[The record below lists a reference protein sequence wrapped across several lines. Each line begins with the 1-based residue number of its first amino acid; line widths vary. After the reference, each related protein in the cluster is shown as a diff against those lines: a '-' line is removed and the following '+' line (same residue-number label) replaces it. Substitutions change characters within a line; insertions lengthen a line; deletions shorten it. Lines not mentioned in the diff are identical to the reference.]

1 MITDAPVLE
10 YLEQRQMT
18 GVLELIFRV
27 VPEHG
32 DKQYWQCVVEA
43 FERRGLANAE
53 YFYDGSIHRITL
65 KVEPS
70 NFDSATD
77 ELEAAVAEAGRQ
89 YLDDV
94 LPAREVAAA
103 ERAAAEA
110 RARRESELI
119 DVKLRRRFPGLS
131 DEN

>member
-1 MITDAPVLE
+1 MLTDAPVLE
-10 YLEQRQMT
+10 YLEQRPMI

-43 FERRGLANAE
+43 FERRGLSNAE

-70 NFDSATD
+70 NFDASTD
-77 ELEAAVAEAGRQ
+77 ELEAAIGDAGRQ
-89 YLDDV
+89 YLEEV
-94 LPAREVAAA
+94 VPAREAAAA
-103 ERAAAEA
+103 ERAAVEA
-110 RARRESELI
+110 QARRESELI
-119 DVKLRRRFPGLS
+119 DEKLRKRFPGLS
-131 DEN
+131 DE

>member
-1 MITDAPVLE
+1 MLTDAPVLE
-10 YLEQRQMT
+10 YLEQRPMI

-43 FERRGLANAE
+43 FERRGLSNAE

-70 NFDSATD
+70 NFDASTD
-77 ELEAAVAEAGRQ
+77 ELEAAIGDAGRH
-89 YLDDV
+89 YLEQV
-94 LPAREVAAA
+94 VPAREAAAA
-103 ERAAAEA
+103 ERAAVEA
-110 RARRESELI
+110 QARRESELI
-119 DVKLRRRFPGLS
+119 DEKLRKRFPGLS
-131 DEN
+131 E